1 MTKVKV
7 ELSSKIVVFA
17 FLLFGGAYLS
27 FLIRDVLLML
37 FFAFILNSGLRPLVN
52 KLQSKG
58 VPRSLSILIIY
69 LTFFAV
75 VILIIVLVLGQLV
88 SQLTE
93 LSNALPGFIR
103 DTLNFVK
110 ENFPGAKDYFN
121 NNDINQIVNDVQKAL
136 TGNGDISKLDT
147 QGILKIFLDGINIVS
162 TGSISVI
169 ETVLGALLSI
179 FVVVIVSVYMLRR
192 EKDVYDGVLNIMPER
207 YSVNLK
213 RLLKKIEEGLGEW
226 LVGQVIV
233 MLIIGVLAYVIVMIP
248 HVISPNLANYNLY
261 KFAIIIALLAGST
274 EVIPQ
279 IGAFVTFVFTV
290 LLAIISSPSV
300 PIIIYII
307 VMFLALQQ
315 LEGIF
320 ITPTIM
326 KRAVGVD
333 PVFTILGIVAG
344 FTLGGPFLAL
354 LAVPLMVAI
363 RITVLDLSFEW
374 KKHESGVKKEIKDE
388 EKTKSLKFSLKE
400 K

>member
-58 VPRSLSILIIY
+58 VPRALSILIIY
-69 LTFFAV
+69 LTFFAAVIAV
-75 VILIIVLVLGQLV
+75 VVLVLGQV
-88 SQLTE
+88 VDQVIE
-93 LSNALPGFIR
+93 LANSLPGFVR

-110 ENFPGAKDYFN
+110 ENVPGAKEYFN
-121 NNDINQIVNDVQKAL
+121 NNDINQIVNDVQKAV
-136 TGNGDISKLDT
+136 TGNGDISNLDA
-147 QGILKIFLDGINIVS
+147 QGIVKIVLDGINIVS

-192 EKDVYDGVLNIMPER
+192 EKDVYDGVLNIMPEK
-207 YSVNLK
+207 YSINLK

-226 LVGQVIV
+226 LVGQIIV
-233 MLIIGVLAYVIVMIP
+233 MLIIGVLAYIIVMVP
-248 HVISPNLANYNLY
+248 HLLFPNLENYNLY
-261 KFAIIIALLAGST
+261 KFALIIALLAGTT

-279 IGAFVTFVFTV
+279 IGAFITFIFTV
-290 LLAIISSPSV
+290 ILAVISSPV
-300 PIIIYII
+300 LPIIIYIVI
-307 VMFLALQQ
+307 MFLALQQ
-315 LEGIF
+315 LEGIL

-363 RITVLDLSFEW
+363 RITILDLSFEW
-374 KKHESGVKKEIKDE
+374 KKHESVKETVNDE